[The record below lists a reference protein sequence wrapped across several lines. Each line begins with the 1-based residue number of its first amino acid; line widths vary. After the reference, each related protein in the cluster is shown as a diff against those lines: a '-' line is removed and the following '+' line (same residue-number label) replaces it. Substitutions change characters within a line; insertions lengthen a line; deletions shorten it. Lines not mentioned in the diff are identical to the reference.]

1 MNRRLL
7 PGLVIAGG
15 LLLTGCSQINA
26 LQPVSGGPIT
36 TVRNAT
42 YVVLVDQQ
50 VPIKV
55 APVCEEAADAFLC
68 IGSTLDGSE
77 ITVTAKVAAPYE
89 LTIEVGGEVIF
100 TGSAEEVLSDAL
112 LEES

>member
-7 PGLVIAGG
+7 SGLVIAGG

-42 YVVLVDQQ
+42 YVVLIDQQ

-77 ITVTAKVAAPYE
+77 ITVTAKVAAPYD

-100 TGSAEEVLSDAL
+100 TGSAEQVLSDAL

>member
-7 PGLVIAGG
+7 SRVALAAG
-15 LLLTGCSQINA
+15 LLLTGCSQIDA

-55 APVCEEAADAFLC
+55 APICEEAADAFLC
-68 IGSTLDGSE
+68 IGSTLDGLE
-77 ITVTAKVAAPYE
+77 ITATAKATAPYD

-100 TGSAEEVLSDAL
+100 TGSAEQVLSDAL